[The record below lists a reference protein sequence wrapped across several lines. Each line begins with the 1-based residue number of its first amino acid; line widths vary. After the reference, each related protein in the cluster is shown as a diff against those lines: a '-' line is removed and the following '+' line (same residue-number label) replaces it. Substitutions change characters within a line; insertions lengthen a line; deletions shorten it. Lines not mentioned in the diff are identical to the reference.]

1 MIEALLPSRPR
12 RGVNLTPLIDVVF
25 ILLMFFM
32 LTSTFSQWRSIE
44 LLTPVASQSAT
55 AQNPQTVL
63 LGEDGSLSF
72 GEVEIFVAHYNELGR
87 TNLNALSNDEPVL
100 IIPAADATVQD
111 MISTLE
117 NLQAL
122 GFSKATLGRTASPS
136 TP

>member
-1 MIEALLPSRPR
+1 MIKALLPSRPR

-44 LLTPVASQSAT
+44 LLTPVASQSAM
-55 AQNPQTVL
+55 AQSPQIVM

-72 GEVEIFVAHYNELGR
+72 RGIEIFVAHYNELGNA
-87 TNLNALSNDEPVL
+87 NLDALSNDEPLL
-100 IIPAADATVQD
+100 IVPASDATVQD

-117 NLQAL
+117 KLQAL
-122 GFSKATLGRTASPS
+122 GFSKTTLGRAASP
-136 TP
+136 